1 MALNINPR
9 ANPNVSG
16 TFRNAPTEQ
25 QNNGS
30 KTTPKFTPDPEH
42 CAVEHEEDSIYDM
55 VVNKS
60 NTLENLHEIRYSQN
74 AKRAFIYSEIFGRPL
89 SQRRR
94 T

>member
-9 ANPNVSG
+9 AYQNVDG
-16 TFRNAPTEQ
+16 TLRNAPKQ

-30 KTTPKFTPDPEH
+30 KTTPMFTPDPEH
-42 CAVEHEEDSIYDM
+42 CAVEHEADM
-55 VVNKS
+55 VYDKVDDNGK
-60 NTLENLHEIRYSQN
+60 TLENLDDIRYSQN